1 MNTKSIR
8 IRKIVALLIF
18 LAVALIGVY
27 GQARKTSGGEVT
39 LAYNFPAGKTLPYV
53 VNTEARQQMDVEG
66 QVMNILASNKLVFK
80 MALKEKRGEN
90 LVVGITIDTLSAS
103 VDAMGNTTGGVISEV
118 TGKTFNLVLTPGGKI
133 IDNSEGEKI
142 TYSID
147 GQNTGN
153 LGQTLRNIFPT
164 LPSKSVKPG
173 ETWTSKDTVKTQS
186 AGANVFQI
194 IESTNTYEKNENV
207 NGIMC
212 AKVVS
217 SVKGTN
223 QTTTQNMGMDILM
236 HGPVTGQSIIYFALD
251 GGYPVR
257 VEEMSKMNG
266 TIEISSPQSMS
277 FPILMEV
284 NTTIQLR

>member
-1 MNTKSIR
+1 MNTKLTGIG
-8 IRKIVALLIF
+8 KLIILPF
-18 LAVALIGVY
+18 ILMVVLTGTY
-27 GQARKTSGGEVT
+27 GQAKKTSGGEVT
-39 LAYNFPAGKTLPYV
+39 FAYNFPAGEAFSYV
-53 VNTEARQQMDVEG
+53 VNTTARQQMEVEG
-66 QVMNILASNKLVFK
+66 QIMDILARNNLVFK
-80 MALKEKRGEN
+80 VALQERRGEN
-90 LVVGITIDTLSAS
+90 LVIGITIDTLSAS
-103 VDAMGNTTGGVISEV
+103 VDAMGNTIGGVISEV
-118 TGKTFNLVLTPGGKI
+118 AGKTFNLVLTRGGKI
-133 IDNSEGEKI
+133 VDNSEGEKI

-153 LGQTLRNIFPT
+153 LGQTLRNVFPT
-164 LPSKSVKPG
+164 LPAKPVKPG

-257 VEEMSKMNG
+257 VEEVSKMNG

-277 FPILMEV
+277 FPIVMEV